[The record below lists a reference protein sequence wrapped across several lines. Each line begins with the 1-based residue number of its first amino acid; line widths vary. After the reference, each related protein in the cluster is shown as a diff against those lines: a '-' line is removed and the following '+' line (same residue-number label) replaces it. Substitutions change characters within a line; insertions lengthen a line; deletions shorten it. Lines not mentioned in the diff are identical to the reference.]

1 MIEVRFK
8 RRIDCGV
15 FVMASKNFMEKV
27 SRMKKYKLTYIE
39 GNCIRT
45 IVLEGENS
53 NSVLIK
59 FLIENKQV
67 TDVTKIEEVQ

>member
-8 RRIDCGV
+8 RRIDCGA
-15 FVMASKNFMEKV
+15 FVMASKKFMEKV
-27 SRMKKYKLTYIE
+27 TRMKRYKLTYIE
-39 GNCIRT
+39 GNCIKT
-45 IVLEGENS
+45 VVLEGENS

-67 TDVTKIEEVQ
+67 TDVTKIEESV